1 MLYPGAPASRPVLSE
16 CSDFPLLNFERTVM
30 FRLITGASRPSKTK
44 SLALGVFS
52 LVRAAQRFA
61 LQVPV
66 VAHATAQDIAEAWRE
81 SGATRTKNA

>member
-1 MLYPGAPASRPVLSE
+1 
-16 CSDFPLLNFERTVM
+16 M
-30 FRLITGASRPSKTK
+30 FRLITGAPRPSKTK

-66 VAHATAQDIAEAWRE
+66 VAQATAREIAEAWRE
-81 SGATRTKNA
+81 SGTASPNA